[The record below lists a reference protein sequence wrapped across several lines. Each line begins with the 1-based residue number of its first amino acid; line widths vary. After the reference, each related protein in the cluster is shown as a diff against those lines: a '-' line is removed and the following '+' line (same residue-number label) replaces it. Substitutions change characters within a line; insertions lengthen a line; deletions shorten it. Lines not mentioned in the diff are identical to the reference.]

1 MTEDA
6 MNYPTVI
13 ITGATLLAGAIL
25 SSNQKDLDAPLSSG
39 WTGMGVAERG
49 WAWAVET
56 GTGRMKVCKNVYQPN
71 EGIVQ
76 HRV

>member
-13 ITGATLLAGAIL
+13 IIGATLLAGAIL

-39 WTGMGVAERG
+39 WTGIGVAERG
-49 WAWAVET
+49 WA
-56 GTGRMKVCKNVYQPN
+56 
-71 EGIVQ
+71 
-76 HRV
+76 

>member
-13 ITGATLLAGAIL
+13 IIGATLLASAIL
-25 SSNQKDLDAPLSSG
+25 SSNQKDLDAALSSG
-39 WTGMGVAERG
+39 WTGIGVTERG
-49 WAWAVET
+49 WAWAVEI
-56 GTGRMKVCKNVYQPN
+56 GTERMKVYKNVCQPN
-71 EGIVQ
+71 DGIVK